1 MEFIIILI
9 FYAYIIFKD
18 LIPMFKNKSKKEAI
32 IYSVMVTIS
41 LTVLILKVF
50 NVDIPGPTG
59 FIKNIVKSLK

>member
-1 MEFIIILI
+1 
-9 FYAYIIFKD
+9 
-18 LIPMFKNKSKKEAI
+18 MFKNKSKKEAI